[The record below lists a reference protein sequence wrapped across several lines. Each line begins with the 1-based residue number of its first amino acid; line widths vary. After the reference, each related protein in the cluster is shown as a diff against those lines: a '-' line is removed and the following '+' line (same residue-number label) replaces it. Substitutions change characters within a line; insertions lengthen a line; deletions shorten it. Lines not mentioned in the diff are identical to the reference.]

1 MKQICI
7 GDKYQIQCYKHNG
20 KVHRAWDEAV
30 VLAIEKDYIV
40 FGNDRTQVIE
50 SSGNYWRTK
59 EPAVMYFFKNKW
71 FNIGRPLT
79 EHEFYQI
86 IRRINNYLAEDLIN
100 GNDVIFPNRMG
111 KLELRKRNSLP
122 VIDKNGNLKV
132 TYAIDWDN
140 TLKLWYE
147 DEEAF
152 NNKTLVRLPERNI
165 FRIKYN
171 KNTANYNN
179 KSFMEFQVNRNIKT
193 RLKQKI
199 KNNEIDAFNL

>member
-1 MKQICI
+1 MIDSYKDFKSAIQGLQNTRTHKITNSL
-7 GDKYQIQCYKHNG
+7 GVYDAYKYI
-20 KVHRAWDEAV
+20 R
-30 VLAIEKDYIV
+30 
-40 FGNDRTQVIE
+40 
-50 SSGNYWRTK
+50 
-59 EPAVMYFFKNKW
+59 KNKW

-86 IRRINNYLAEDLIN
+86 IRRVNNYLAEELVN
-100 GNDVIFPNRMG
+100 GNDITFPNRMG

-132 TYAIDWDN
+132 TYAIDWDS
-140 TLKLWYE
+140 TLKLWYD

-152 NNKTLVRLPERNI
+152 NNKTLVRLPERSI
-165 FRIKYN
+165 FRVKYN
-171 KNTANYNN
+171 KDTANYKN
-179 KSFMEFQVNRNIKT
+179 KSFMEFQINRDIKT

>member
-1 MKQICI
+1 MINSYKDFKTAIQ
-7 GDKYQIQCYKHNG
+7 GLQNTRTHKVTNSLGSYDAYKYI
-20 KVHRAWDEAV
+20 R
-30 VLAIEKDYIV
+30 
-40 FGNDRTQVIE
+40 
-50 SSGNYWRTK
+50 
-59 EPAVMYFFKNKW
+59 KNKW

-86 IRRINNYLAEDLIN
+86 IRRINNYLAEELIN

-122 VIDKNGNLKV
+122 IIDKNGNLKV
-132 TYAIDWDN
+132 TYAIDWN
-140 TLKLWYE
+140 STLKLWYE

-179 KSFMEFQVNRNIKT
+179 KSFMEFQVNRNIKV

>member
-1 MKQICI
+1 MINSYKDFKSAIQ
-7 GDKYQIQCYKHNG
+7 GLQNTRTHKVTNSLGSYDAYKYI
-20 KVHRAWDEAV
+20 R
-30 VLAIEKDYIV
+30 
-40 FGNDRTQVIE
+40 
-50 SSGNYWRTK
+50 
-59 EPAVMYFFKNKW
+59 KNKW

-86 IRRINNYLAEDLIN
+86 IRRINNYLAEELIN

-171 KNTANYNN
+171 KNIANYNN
-179 KSFMEFQVNRNIKT
+179 KSFMEFQVNRNIKV

>member
-1 MKQICI
+1 MINSYKDFKSVIQ
-7 GDKYQIQCYKHNG
+7 GLQNTRTHKVTNSLGSYDAYKYI
-20 KVHRAWDEAV
+20 R
-30 VLAIEKDYIV
+30 
-40 FGNDRTQVIE
+40 
-50 SSGNYWRTK
+50 
-59 EPAVMYFFKNKW
+59 KNKW

-179 KSFMEFQVNRNIKT
+179 KSFMEFQVNRNIKV

>member
-1 MKQICI
+1 MINSYKDFKSAIQ
-7 GDKYQIQCYKHNG
+7 GLQNTRTHKVTNSLGSYDAYKYI
-20 KVHRAWDEAV
+20 R
-30 VLAIEKDYIV
+30 
-40 FGNDRTQVIE
+40 
-50 SSGNYWRTK
+50 
-59 EPAVMYFFKNKW
+59 KNKW

-86 IRRINNYLAEDLIN
+86 IRRINNYLAEELIN

-122 VIDKNGNLKV
+122 IIDKNGNLKV

-179 KSFMEFQVNRNIKT
+179 KSFMEFQVNRNIKV

>member
-1 MKQICI
+1 MIKKSIDYDVFKSSIQHLQENRTHKITNSL
-7 GDKYQIQCYKHNG
+7 GVYDAYKYI
-20 KVHRAWDEAV
+20 R
-30 VLAIEKDYIV
+30 
-40 FGNDRTQVIE
+40 
-50 SSGNYWRTK
+50 
-59 EPAVMYFFKNKW
+59 KNKW

-86 IRRINNYLAEDLIN
+86 IRRINNYLAEELIN

-122 VIDKNGNLKV
+122 IIDKNGNLKV

-147 DEEAF
+147 DEEAL

-179 KSFMEFQVNRNIKT
+179 KSFMEFQVNRNIKV

>member
-1 MKQICI
+1 MIDSYKDFKSAIQ
-7 GDKYQIQCYKHNG
+7 GLQNTRTHKVTNSLGSYDAYKYI
-20 KVHRAWDEAV
+20 R
-30 VLAIEKDYIV
+30 
-40 FGNDRTQVIE
+40 
-50 SSGNYWRTK
+50 
-59 EPAVMYFFKNKW
+59 KNKW

-111 KLELRKRNSLP
+111 KLELRKRNALP
-122 VIDKNGNLKV
+122 IIDKNGNLKV

-179 KSFMEFQVNRNIKT
+179 KSFMEFQVNRNIKV

>member
-1 MKQICI
+1 MINSYKDFKSAIQ
-7 GDKYQIQCYKHNG
+7 GLQNTRTHKVTNSLGSYDAYKYI
-20 KVHRAWDEAV
+20 R
-30 VLAIEKDYIV
+30 
-40 FGNDRTQVIE
+40 
-50 SSGNYWRTK
+50 
-59 EPAVMYFFKNKW
+59 KNKW

-86 IRRINNYLAEDLIN
+86 IRRINNYLAEELIN

-179 KSFMEFQVNRNIKT
+179 KSFMEFQVNRNIKM

>member
-1 MKQICI
+1 MINSYKDFKSAIQ
-7 GDKYQIQCYKHNG
+7 GLQNTRTHKVTNSLGSYDAYKYI
-20 KVHRAWDEAV
+20 R
-30 VLAIEKDYIV
+30 
-40 FGNDRTQVIE
+40 
-50 SSGNYWRTK
+50 
-59 EPAVMYFFKNKW
+59 KNKW
-71 FNIGRPLT
+71 FNIDRPLT

-86 IRRINNYLAEDLIN
+86 IRRINNYLAEELIN

-122 VIDKNGNLKV
+122 IIDKNGNLKV
-132 TYAIDWDN
+132 TYAIDWDS

-179 KSFMEFQVNRNIKT
+179 KSFMEFQVNRNIKV

-199 KNNEIDAFNL
+199 KNNEIDAFSL

>member
-1 MKQICI
+1 MINSYKDFKSAIQ
-7 GDKYQIQCYKHNG
+7 GLQNTRTHKVTNSLGSYDAYKYI
-20 KVHRAWDEAV
+20 R
-30 VLAIEKDYIV
+30 
-40 FGNDRTQVIE
+40 
-50 SSGNYWRTK
+50 
-59 EPAVMYFFKNKW
+59 KNKW
-71 FNIGRPLT
+71 FNIDRPLT

-86 IRRINNYLAEDLIN
+86 IRRINNYLAEELIN

-132 TYAIDWDN
+132 TYAIDWDS

-179 KSFMEFQVNRNIKT
+179 KSFMEFQVNRNIKV

>member
-1 MKQICI
+1 MINSYKDFKSAIQ
-7 GDKYQIQCYKHNG
+7 GLQNTRTHKVTNSLGSYDAYKYI
-20 KVHRAWDEAV
+20 R
-30 VLAIEKDYIV
+30 
-40 FGNDRTQVIE
+40 
-50 SSGNYWRTK
+50 
-59 EPAVMYFFKNKW
+59 KNKW

-86 IRRINNYLAEDLIN
+86 IRRINNYLAEELIN

-111 KLELRKRNSLP
+111 KLELRKRNALP
-122 VIDKNGNLKV
+122 IIDKNGNLKV

-165 FRIKYN
+165 FRVKYN

-179 KSFMEFQVNRNIKT
+179 KSFMEFQVNRNIKV

>member
-1 MKQICI
+1 MINSYKDFKSAIQGLQNTRTHKITNSL
-7 GDKYQIQCYKHNG
+7 GSYDAYKYI
-20 KVHRAWDEAV
+20 R
-30 VLAIEKDYIV
+30 
-40 FGNDRTQVIE
+40 
-50 SSGNYWRTK
+50 
-59 EPAVMYFFKNKW
+59 KNKW

-86 IRRINNYLAEDLIN
+86 IRRINNYLAEELIN

-122 VIDKNGNLKV
+122 IIDKNGNLKV
-132 TYAIDWDN
+132 TYAIDWDS

-179 KSFMEFQVNRNIKT
+179 KSFIEFQVNRNIKV

>member
-1 MKQICI
+1 MINSYKDFKTAIQ
-7 GDKYQIQCYKHNG
+7 GLQNTRTHKVTNSLGSYDAYKYI
-20 KVHRAWDEAV
+20 R
-30 VLAIEKDYIV
+30 
-40 FGNDRTQVIE
+40 
-50 SSGNYWRTK
+50 
-59 EPAVMYFFKNKW
+59 KNKW

-86 IRRINNYLAEDLIN
+86 IRRINNYLAEELIN

-122 VIDKNGNLKV
+122 IIDKNGNLKV

-179 KSFMEFQVNRNIKT
+179 KSFMEFQVNRNIKV

>member
-1 MKQICI
+1 MINSYKDFKSAIQ
-7 GDKYQIQCYKHNG
+7 GLQNTRTHKVTNSLGSYDAYKYI
-20 KVHRAWDEAV
+20 R
-30 VLAIEKDYIV
+30 
-40 FGNDRTQVIE
+40 
-50 SSGNYWRTK
+50 
-59 EPAVMYFFKNKW
+59 KNKW

-86 IRRINNYLAEDLIN
+86 IRRINNYLAEELIN

-111 KLELRKRNSLP
+111 KLELRKRNALP
-122 VIDKNGNLKV
+122 IIDKNGNLKV

-179 KSFMEFQVNRNIKT
+179 KSFMEFQVNRNIKV

>member
-1 MKQICI
+1 MINSYKDFKSVIQGLQNTRTHKITNSL
-7 GDKYQIQCYKHNG
+7 GVYDAYKYI
-20 KVHRAWDEAV
+20 R
-30 VLAIEKDYIV
+30 
-40 FGNDRTQVIE
+40 
-50 SSGNYWRTK
+50 
-59 EPAVMYFFKNKW
+59 KNKW
-71 FNIGRPLT
+71 FDIGRPLT

-86 IRRINNYLAEDLIN
+86 IRRINNYLAEELVN
-100 GNDVIFPNRMG
+100 GNDIIFPNRMG

-122 VIDKNGNLKV
+122 VIDKNGSLKV

-152 NNKTLVRLPERNI
+152 NNKTLVKIPERNI
-165 FRIKYN
+165 FRVKYN
-171 KNTANYNN
+171 KDTANYEN
-179 KSFMEFQVNRNIKT
+179 KSFMEFQVNRSIKT

>member
-1 MKQICI
+1 MDQKNIEYDEFKSSIQHLQENRTHKITNSL
-7 GDKYQIQCYKHNG
+7 GVYDAYKYI
-20 KVHRAWDEAV
+20 R
-30 VLAIEKDYIV
+30 
-40 FGNDRTQVIE
+40 
-50 SSGNYWRTK
+50 
-59 EPAVMYFFKNKW
+59 KNKW
-71 FNIGRPLT
+71 FDIGRPLT

-86 IRRINNYLAEDLIN
+86 IRRVNNYLAEELVN
-100 GNDVIFPNRMG
+100 GNDITFPNRMG

-152 NNKTLVRLPERNI
+152 NNKILVRLPERNI

-171 KNTANYNN
+171 KNTANHNN
-179 KSFMEFQVNRNIKT
+179 KSFIELQVNRNIKV

>member
-1 MKQICI
+1 MINSYKDFKSVIQ
-7 GDKYQIQCYKHNG
+7 GLQNTRTHKVTNSLGSYDAYKYI
-20 KVHRAWDEAV
+20 R
-30 VLAIEKDYIV
+30 
-40 FGNDRTQVIE
+40 R
-50 SSGNYWRTK
+50 
-59 EPAVMYFFKNKW
+59 NKW

-86 IRRINNYLAEDLIN
+86 IRRVNNYLAEDLIN

-122 VIDKNGNLKV
+122 VIDKNGDLKV
-132 TYAIDWDN
+132 TYAIDWDS

-179 KSFMEFQVNRNIKT
+179 KSFMEFQVNRNIKV

>member
-1 MKQICI
+1 MINSYKDFKSAIQ
-7 GDKYQIQCYKHNG
+7 GLQNTRTHKVTNSLGSYDAYKYI
-20 KVHRAWDEAV
+20 R
-30 VLAIEKDYIV
+30 
-40 FGNDRTQVIE
+40 
-50 SSGNYWRTK
+50 
-59 EPAVMYFFKNKW
+59 KNKW

-86 IRRINNYLAEDLIN
+86 IRRINNYLAEELIN

-122 VIDKNGNLKV
+122 IIDKNGNLKV
-132 TYAIDWDN
+132 TYAIDWDS
-140 TLKLWYE
+140 TLKLWYK

-171 KNTANYNN
+171 KNAANYNN
-179 KSFMEFQVNRNIKT
+179 KSFIEFQVNRNIKV

>member
-1 MKQICI
+1 MINSYKDFKSVIQGLQNTRTHKITNSL
-7 GDKYQIQCYKHNG
+7 GVYDAYKYI
-20 KVHRAWDEAV
+20 R
-30 VLAIEKDYIV
+30 
-40 FGNDRTQVIE
+40 
-50 SSGNYWRTK
+50 
-59 EPAVMYFFKNKW
+59 KNKW
-71 FNIGRPLT
+71 FDIGRPLT

-86 IRRINNYLAEDLIN
+86 IRRVNNYLAEELVN
-100 GNDVIFPNRMG
+100 GNDIAFPSRMG

-132 TYAIDWDN
+132 TYAIDWDS
-140 TLKLWYE
+140 TLKLWYD

-165 FRIKYN
+165 FRVKYN
-171 KNTANYNN
+171 KDTANYEN
-179 KSFMEFQVNRNIKT
+179 KSFMEFQVNRDIKT